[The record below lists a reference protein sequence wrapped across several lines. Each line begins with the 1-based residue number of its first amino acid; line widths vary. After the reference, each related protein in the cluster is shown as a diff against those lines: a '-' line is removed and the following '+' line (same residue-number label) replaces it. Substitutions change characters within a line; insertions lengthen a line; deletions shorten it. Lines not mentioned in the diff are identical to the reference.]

1 MALVDYAGSST
12 SASEDEDSTETIRT
26 PAMSSLKSR
35 PAGPQEAQARGVRRG
50 CGG

>member
-1 MALVDYAGSST
+1 MALVDYGDSSS
-12 SASEDEDSTETIRT
+12 SASEDEDCTETIQT
-26 PAMSSLKSR
+26 PALSSLKSR